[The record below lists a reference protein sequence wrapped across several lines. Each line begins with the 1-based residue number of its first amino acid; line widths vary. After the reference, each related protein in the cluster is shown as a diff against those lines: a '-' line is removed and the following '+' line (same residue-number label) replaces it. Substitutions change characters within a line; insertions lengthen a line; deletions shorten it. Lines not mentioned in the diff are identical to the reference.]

1 MATEVSATG
10 DGEATRAGDTA
21 VQVTQ
26 RDRKTTSGYSQGVL
40 KIGRGLAVGLAAIT
54 ALTVVGAPAQSAERV
69 PVPNGR
75 YGDVFGTEGISFK
88 VRGRKIV
95 DPRVSL
101 WVECTHNDGTTSE
114 VPFGWTGS
122 DTDRRFRV
130 PRNGNGHFSWFQEWD
145 NSLIEDA
152 TVTVRYTFRA
162 NRPTLAS
169 VHVVADRSEVTDDG
183 GLWTSHCEGYTPF
196 RVRRGPLDPTGR

>member
-1 MATEVSATG
+1 MVAAVSAAG
-10 DGEATRAGDTA
+10 DSEATRPGDAA

-26 RDRKTTSGYSQGVL
+26 RDGQTTSGYSQVML
-40 KIGRGLAVGLAAIT
+40 KPGPGLAVGLAVIT

-75 YGDVFGTEGISFK
+75 YGDVFGSEGISFK
-88 VRGRKIV
+88 VRSRKIV
-95 DPRVSL
+95 DPRVSI
-101 WVECTHNDGTTSE
+101 WVECSHNDGTSSE
-114 VPFGWTGS
+114 VVYGWSSS

-130 PRNGNGHFSWFQEWD
+130 PRNGNGRFSWFQAWD

-169 VHVVADRSEVTDDG
+169 VHVVADRSEVTDEG

-196 RVRRGPLDPTGR
+196 RVRRGPLDPAGR